1 MKPSAIHRL
10 RVAGVLLIL
19 CAPHFVQAQSA
30 PPKPSQEPRLDLSAG
45 AALPKADP
53 ADVSSIQ
60 NIVKA
65 FYSAISAPAGGK
77 LDRDRLH
84 SLFVPSGRIAV
95 GIPPGASRP
104 ANIIFLSLD
113 QYADGSDAQTAK
125 AGFFDANP
133 ANQIEQ
139 FGVMAHVY
147 STYESRSHLEDPKP
161 MARGIKSFELL
172 RSANR
177 WYIVQVYWDSERP
190 ENPLPERYLHDGA
203 QG

>member
-1 MKPSAIHRL
+1 MHSFKHPWSCIMS
-10 RVAGVLLIL
+10 VALVA
-19 CAPHFVQAQSA
+19 CALSSVGAQSP
-30 PPKPSQEPRLDLSAG
+30 PPKSLPGPRPDLTSSPDLP
-45 AALPKADP
+45 AAAP

-77 LDRDRLH
+77 LDRSRLH

-95 GIPPGASRP
+95 GLPPSASRA
-104 ANIIFLSLD
+104 ANVVFLTLD
-113 QYADGSDAQTAK
+113 QYADGSDSQTAK
-125 AGFFDANP
+125 SGFFDANP

-147 STYESRSHLEDPKP
+147 STYESRSQAEDARP

-172 RSANR
+172 HSAGR

-190 ENPLPERYLHDGA
+190 DNPLPDRYLHDGV
-203 QG
+203 QS

>member
-1 MKPSAIHRL
+1 MKLFKHPAFCPL
-10 RVAGVLLIL
+10 GVSLLL
-19 CAPHFVQAQSA
+19 CALVPLYTHSA
-30 PPKPSQEPRLDLSAG
+30 FAEPPSHPRLDITSPSD
-45 AALPKADP
+45 LPKADS

-77 LDRDRLH
+77 LNRARLH

-95 GIPPGASRP
+95 GLPPNGPHP
-104 ANIIFLSLD
+104 ANVLFLSLD
-113 QYADGSDAQTAK
+113 QYADGSDSQTAK
-125 AGFFDANP
+125 EGFFDANP

-147 STYESRSHLEDPKP
+147 STYESRAHLEDAKP

-172 RSANR
+172 HRDNR
-177 WYIVQVYWDSERP
+177 WYILQVYWDSERP
-190 ENPLPERYLHDGA
+190 DNLLPERYLHDGV
-203 QG
+203 Q

>member
-1 MKPSAIHRL
+1 MSTI
-10 RVAGVLLIL
+10 
-19 CAPHFVQAQSA
+19 
-30 PPKPSQEPRLDLSAG
+30 E
-45 AALPKADP
+45 
-53 ADVSSIQ
+53 

-95 GIPPGASRP
+95 GLPSAGSRA
-104 ANIIFLSLD
+104 ANILFLSLD
-113 QYADGSDAQTAK
+113 QYADGSDTQTAK
-125 AGFFDANP
+125 EGFFDANP
-133 ANQIEQ
+133 ANTVER

-147 STYESRSHLEDPKP
+147 STYESRAHAEDAKP

-172 RSANR
+172 HRADR

-190 ENPLPERYLHDGA
+190 DNPLPERYLHDGA
-203 QG
+203 P